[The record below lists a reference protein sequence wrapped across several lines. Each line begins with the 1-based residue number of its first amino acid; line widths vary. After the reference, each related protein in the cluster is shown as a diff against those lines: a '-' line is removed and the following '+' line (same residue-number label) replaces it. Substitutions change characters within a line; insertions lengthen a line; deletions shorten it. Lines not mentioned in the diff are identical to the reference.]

1 MTTILKLAGTM
12 LCALALQGQAFAG
25 EHGTP
30 AEATAMVK
38 KAIEY
43 IKANGKDKAY
53 AEINNPKGMFHD
65 RDLYVFVYDM
75 KGVTQAH
82 GANPK
87 MLGKNLMELKDADG
101 VLIVKSF
108 LDIANTKGK
117 GWVDYKWPNPVS
129 KALEAKSTYVEKY
142 DDVVVGSGIYK

>member
-1 MTTILKLAGTM
+1 MNNIVKFAAAAA
-12 LCALALQGQAFAG
+12 CALAMQGQAWAA
-25 EHGTP
+25 EHATP

-38 KAIEY
+38 KAIEF
-43 IKANGKDKAY
+43 IKANGKEKAY
-53 AEINNPKGMFHD
+53 AAINDPKGQFRD

-75 KGVTQAH
+75 YGVTQAH

-101 VLIVKSF
+101 VYIIKAF
-108 LDIANTKGK
+108 LDVGKTKGK

-129 KALEAKSTYVEKY
+129 KDIESKSTYIEKY
-142 DDVVVGSGIYK
+142 DDVLVGAGVYK

>member
-1 MTTILKLAGTM
+1 MTSPFKLAAG
-12 LCALALQGQAFAG
+12 LICALALQAPVLAAD
-25 EHGTP
+25 HGSA

-53 AEINNPKGMFHD
+53 AEINNPKGMFRD

-75 KGVTQAH
+75 KGVAQAH

-108 LDIANTKGK
+108 LEIGNSKGR

-129 KALEAKSTYVEKY
+129 KAIEAKSTYIEKY
-142 DDVVVGSGIYK
+142 EDVVVGSGIYK

>member
-1 MTTILKLAGTM
+1 MTSLFKLAAGFA
-12 LCALALQGQAFAG
+12 CALALQAPVLAAD
-25 EHGTP
+25 HGTA